1 MGSIQEEWLIYFHPS
16 TTKKYSKWTKW
27 WCRKPNFGHCGAL
40 QYIPEKKIWIDLQG
54 THNGIQVLI
63 LTPEEATDKL
73 KYLHPYEI
81 LICPVKED
89 WHFTNLNLLSC
100 VTLMMKLIGF
110 YRWWI
115 ITPYQL
121 YCALLNAGYKPF
133 WNKSNKGNTKNGEKK
148 TNT

>member
-1 MGSIQEEWLIYFHPS
+1 MGSIQEEWLIYFHPAR
-16 TTKKYSKWTKW
+16 TQKYSKWTKW

>member
-1 MGSIQEEWLIYFHPS
+1 MGSIQEEWLIYFHPAR
-16 TTKKYSKWTKW
+16 TQRYSKWTKW

>member
-1 MGSIQEEWLIYFHPS
+1 MGSIQEEWLIYFHPAR
-16 TTKKYSKWTKW
+16 TQKYSKWTKW

-40 QYIPEKKIWIDLQG
+40 QNIHEKKIWIDLQG

>member
-1 MGSIQEEWLIYFHPS
+1 MGSIQEEWLIYFHPA

-40 QYIPEKKIWIDLQG
+40 QYIPKKKIWIDLQG

>member
-1 MGSIQEEWLIYFHPS
+1 MGSIQEEWLIYFHPAR
-16 TTKKYSKWTKW
+16 TQRYSKWTKW

-54 THNGIQVLI
+54 THDGIQVLI

-73 KYLHPYEI
+73 SYLHPYEI
-81 LICPVKED
+81 LICPVKQD

-100 VTLMMKLIGF
+100 VTFMMKLIGF
-110 YRWWI
+110 YKWWI

-133 WNKSNKGNTKNGEKK
+133 WNKSNKGNNNGKKK
-148 TNT
+148 TDS

>member
-1 MGSIQEEWLIYFHPS
+1 MGSIQEEWLIYFHPA

-133 WNKSNKGNTKNGEKK
+133 WNKSNKGNNNGKKK
-148 TNT
+148 TDS